1 MNNKKVRVLLTLVSM
16 CFITISTLQAQ
27 SKPKDSKIINY
38 TTYALV
44 SNYASNQNKN
54 ISIRLIVSND
64 SSNIYYVVVKPT
76 RNYPKLM
83 SDRDPF
89 FYFEFSDTLSTT
101 LQKVVEKFREWHKIA
116 IEHQTAEL
124 VKDIDIEIPIKYMSM
139 RNYTNKNFKWSD
151 PSKKKFTFVMR
162 DLNAGPNLC
171 LTEEIKA
178 VDINQI
184 TYLILSAE
192 DLENIAN
199 LLDYQTIMKR
209 LKTESVDVLFK

>member
-1 MNNKKVRVLLTLVSM
+1 
-16 CFITISTLQAQ
+16 
-27 SKPKDSKIINY
+27 
-38 TTYALV
+38 
-44 SNYASNQNKN
+44 
-54 ISIRLIVSND
+54 
-64 SSNIYYVVVKPT
+64 
-76 RNYPKLM
+76 
-83 SDRDPF
+83 
-89 FYFEFSDTLSTT
+89 
-101 LQKVVEKFREWHKIA
+101 
-116 IEHQTAEL
+116 
-124 VKDIDIEIPIKYMSM
+124 
-139 RNYTNKNFKWSD
+139 
-151 PSKKKFTFVMR
+151 MR